1 MSAFFKDNFQQ
12 NFQVQKSVFMKYLLF
27 YLRLFGCTVCLVV
40 LYVAGYYLV
49 QSEEEYSHICKAKP
63 PAIQTDKN
71 KW

>member
-1 MSAFFKDNFQQ
+1 M
-12 NFQVQKSVFMKYLLF
+12 
-27 YLRLFGCTVCLVV
+27 V

-71 KW
+71 NGKNLTIKLKDDKIIDYFHVMTH